1 LSGKDLPRNRHR
13 ETVETVLLILAP
25 LFTGLKPGVNETETI
40 KLFEA
45 KLLSRDSCLPVF
57 SHLIRV
63 HQRKSAA
70 NFLLVW
76 LLLICAN
83 LR

>member
-1 LSGKDLPRNRHR
+1 
-13 ETVETVLLILAP
+13 
-25 LFTGLKPGVNETETI
+25 VNETETI

-70 NFLLVW
+70 NFFLVW